1 MLKLSSSLPIFSVMA
16 MFALLGS
23 ACSDNTS
30 PNTAN
35 AATPEITQKT
45 TTTSPASTGELSDVA
60 AALQTHLTQINL
72 NSKVLGVHPTD
83 MPDIY
88 LAQVEGMPPVFT
100 DKTGSYLFQGEIIS
114 LAKTPSYSVSDK
126 AIGSIAKTA
135 LAAVDKKE
143 MIVFSPKD
151 TPKTAIHVFT
161 DPTCQYCQLLHRDI
175 EKLTAAGIEVR
186 YLAWPRHE
194 QAVTI
199 TEAVWCSSDPKKAL
213 TDAKQGRLPHPT
225 TCSSPVSRHSELGT
239 MLGVSGTPALFLG
252 SGEKIGGYVPADEL
266 IQLALANPN

>member
-1 MLKLSSSLPIFSVMA
+1 MFKLSSSQRIFGVMA
-16 MFALLGS
+16 TLALLGS
-23 ACSDNTS
+23 GCNNSNS

-35 AATPEITQKT
+35 AATPETTPKT
-45 TTTSPASTGELSDVA
+45 AKTVSTGGHSNVA
-60 AALQTHLTQINL
+60 QALQTHLNQINL
-72 NSKVLGVHPTD
+72 QAKVLGVHPTD

-114 LAKTPSYSVSDK
+114 LAKAPSYSVSDK
-126 AIGSIAKTA
+126 AIGNIAKTA

-143 MIVFSPKD
+143 MIVFSPKG
-151 TPKTAIHVFT
+151 TPKAAIHVFT
-161 DPTCQYCQLLHRDI
+161 DPTCQYCQLLHKDI
-175 EKLTAAGIEVR
+175 DKLTAAGIEVR

-213 TDAKQGRLPHPT
+213 SDAKQGRLPHAA
-225 TCSSPVSRHSELGT
+225 TCQSPVSRHSELGM
-239 MLGVSGTPALFLG
+239 MLGVNATPALFLG

-266 IQLALANPN
+266 IKLALASPN